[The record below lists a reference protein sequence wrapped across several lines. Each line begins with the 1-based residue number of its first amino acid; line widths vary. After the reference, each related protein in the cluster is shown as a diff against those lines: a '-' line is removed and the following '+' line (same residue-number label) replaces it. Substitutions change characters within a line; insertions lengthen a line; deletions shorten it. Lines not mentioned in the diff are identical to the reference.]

1 MATQRLNKVCIAL
14 LAASCFFIGPGV
26 ALADNEQ
33 LEKIPH
39 DTLFYYGTGRPM
51 PFKDMFA
58 AMPQMMSAEGNFFD
72 MLDELEVEDGA
83 KELFGAMRKFFEDPS
98 SVTEPWGFGEELSV
112 SMYTVGVMPTIRIK
126 ADAEK
131 FEQSFVKFAAEHEL
145 KFAELERNGM
155 KVRLWQPDDSG
166 SSANNGSAMPKNAE
180 PEIAQ
185 PSQADLQAEL
195 TSATAAS
202 EKAVKEVESIE
213 ASIEVTNDAL
223 AVAKESSDAAGI
235 AAAANEIAQLAE
247 SLKSA
252 QKAEKEAAADLA
264 SAQGSMPKT
273 ETVAKTPKRNKP
285 SAMAESAIAAEDID
299 GPRIV
304 VAHDGKD
311 VLIGVVPIASDA
323 LLDQLLG
330 VEKPATSLKASGKLA
345 KIRSEW
351 GYGDEMAMFMDN
363 KLIADAITGGD
374 SLAASQLKLIAE
386 DEQEFSEFIQ
396 MMSAEPCA
404 TEIRQAAAN
413 VPMLVSGNRK
423 FEVKD
428 NNILVE
434 AHAAVVIEHELL
446 RESLKLFTGAIPVSQ
461 SASQAMVSF
470 GVGIDVDKLP
480 QAVGQVTELLSGI
493 GYECELLAPLNE
505 LQQADLSSASMGVM
519 MVSGMASG
527 VKGIVVNMY
536 DAEIDPSGPVP
547 VSSVDSAIA
556 IAAEDPQSLITAL
569 RSLPPTQAL
578 GELPLDGTPMPI
590 NDLIPMPLPEGVEL
604 FAAVKGKNIV
614 IFGGEQATD
623 FVNRIGANTKEL
635 FLSIDVDSGKF
646 VEKFQQIQAAM
657 PDLAEDMDINEMTG
671 ILENYPVGVAGYSL
685 NFTDKGIEFEQY
697 ADMVLKTPE
706 SEENK

>member
-1 MATQRLNKVCIAL
+1 
-14 LAASCFFIGPGV
+14 
-26 ALADNEQ
+26 
-33 LEKIPH
+33 
-39 DTLFYYGTGRPM
+39 
-51 PFKDMFA
+51 
-58 AMPQMMSAEGNFFD
+58 
-72 MLDELEVEDGA
+72 
-83 KELFGAMRKFFEDPS
+83 
-98 SVTEPWGFGEELSV
+98 
-112 SMYTVGVMPTIRIK
+112 
-126 ADAEK
+126 
-131 FEQSFVKFAAEHEL
+131 
-145 KFAELERNGM
+145 
-155 KVRLWQPDDSG
+155 
-166 SSANNGSAMPKNAE
+166 MPKNAE

-386 DEQEFSEFIQ
+386 DEQEFSEFI
-396 MMSAEPCA
+396 
-404 TEIRQAAAN
+404 
-413 VPMLVSGNRK
+413 
-423 FEVKD
+423 
-428 NNILVE
+428 
-434 AHAAVVIEHELL
+434 HELL